1 MTKYT
6 PVHVFQLFLSLWM
19 KSVICNSL
27 TNDMMNMKD
36 LHAGVEC
43 FLSKLANDTGSGG
56 ALTLWRSFAER
67 SRYIGAPGNQQ
78 WHDIQQRRMLG
89 SGPGIE

>member
-27 TNDMMNMKD
+27 TNDMMNMNEELIRDK
-36 LHAGVEC
+36 
-43 FLSKLANDTGSGG
+43 
-56 ALTLWRSFAER
+56 
-67 SRYIGAPGNQQ
+67 
-78 WHDIQQRRMLG
+78 
-89 SGPGIE
+89 